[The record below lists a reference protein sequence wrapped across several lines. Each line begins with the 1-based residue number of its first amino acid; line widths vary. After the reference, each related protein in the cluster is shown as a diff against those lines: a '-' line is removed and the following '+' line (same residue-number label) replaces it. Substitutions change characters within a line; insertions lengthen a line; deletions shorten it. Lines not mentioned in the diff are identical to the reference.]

1 MWKPGDRLCHRYNP
15 DLGPGRVVTV
25 DSRRLLVEFPDGGEF
40 LTFAADSDALAPL
53 ELAAGSRVRIE
64 ATGEIATIES
74 AARSGSVRLSDGRE
88 LALSLVWP
96 LPEMG
101 SPVGAL
107 ARGEVGAREDF
118 LNRLDGLRL
127 GRLRQADGLGSFLG
141 GRIRLYAHQLYV
153 AERACRVDPE
163 APPEEHCTSP
173 PRALGKAKP
182 VRWLLADEVGLGKTV
197 EACLI
202 MNRLIH
208 TGRAERTLVVAPETL
223 TVQWLG
229 ELWRKHHQVF
239 VLLDEKRLQD
249 VERDFGPGF
258 NPFEVHRR
266 AIIAL
271 NLLSSRRRLAEQAAE
286 AEIDLLV
293 VDEAHRLKRPP
304 GHPGNQ
310 AYRVIETIAALGK
323 SVLLLTATPLE
334 DDAHGFF
341 RLLQLLRP
349 EDLPEDTFEERLER
363 RAPLPPCTSATRR
376 IDVGGLPPRLGVAVE
391 LDSESAAS
399 DWALLEQLERLE
411 RRRPAAG
418 AAARR
423 RKVDRVFRALASP
436 AALAPL
442 IARGDEQTAELAARA
457 GDADPRLA
465 WIAEAASGWRRRGEK
480 TLVFVAHRESLERL
494 KSAVESRGQER
505 AGIFHQG
512 LSARRRDLEVAQFRL
527 PEGPS
532 LLISTEC
539 GGEGRNFE
547 FCHRLVL
554 FDLPW
559 NPVVIEQ
566 RIGRLDRIGRD
577 LPTEIVYFRPP
588 GGLGRAVT
596 RLYEAI
602 GLFAGPLG
610 GLERELRHVA
620 RAIEST
626 ALDGAPEIPPSTFDN
641 LLNEAREANA
651 KVRQAAYHELHREPF
666 RAELAAPILARV
678 PADLEMLNQR
688 VVLRAAARFGF
699 EVEQQ
704 GGKTW
709 QIEHGAQALVDHLP
723 GVPAG
728 SCFLGTFDRA
738 AAVADEAIDFFA
750 AGHALVEGILAELE
764 DGRRGRTALL
774 QVVGDEDVFGL
785 LAVYRRG
792 ADFKLVA
799 VDAKGRR
806 RGDLAAALI
815 ANLDRCQP
823 VNTRKWTSQA
833 SWERG
838 IRHLAAAL
846 PEGEPP
852 QALAAFRMRRR

>member
-15 DLGPGRVVTV
+15 DLGPGRVVAV
-25 DSRRLLVEFPDGGEF
+25 DSRRLRVEFPDSVESSGEGEI
-40 LTFAADSDALAPL
+40 LTFGADSDALAPL
-53 ELAAGSRVRIE
+53 ELAAGSRARVE
-64 ATGEIATIES
+64 ATGEVVTVEGVAES
-74 AARSGSVRLSDGRE
+74 GLVRLAGGRE
-88 LALSLVWP
+88 LALSKLWP
-96 LPEMG
+96 LPEVS
-101 SPVGAL
+101 SPVDLL
-107 ARGEVGAREDF
+107 ARGEVGAWEDF

-127 GRLRQADGLGSFLG
+127 RRLRQADGLGSFLG
-141 GRIRLYAHQLYV
+141 GRIRLYPHQLYV
-153 AERACRVDPE
+153 AERACRRDP
-163 APPEEHCTSP
+163 ARRSEE
-173 PRALGKAKP
+173 P

-208 TGRAERTLVVAPETL
+208 TGRAERTLVVAPDTL

-239 VLLDEKRLQD
+239 VLLDDKRLRD

-266 AIIAL
+266 AIIAS
-271 NLLSSRRRLAEQAAE
+271 NVLSSRRRLAEQAVE

-304 GHPGNQ
+304 GHPGNE
-310 AYRVIETIAALGK
+310 AYRAIESIAALGK

-349 EDLPEDTFEERLER
+349 DDLPEDTFEQRLER
-363 RAPLPPCTSATRR
+363 RVPLPPCTSATRR
-376 IDVGGLPPRLGVAVE
+376 VDVGGLPPRLAVAVD
-391 LDSESAAS
+391 LDRDHDVSG
-399 DWALLEQLERLE
+399 WALSEQLERLE
-411 RRRPAAG
+411 RRRPAIG

-436 AALAPL
+436 AALEPL
-442 IARGDEQTAELAARA
+442 IARGEEQTAELAARA

-465 WIAEAASGWRRRGEK
+465 WIADAASGWRQRGEK

-494 KSAVESRGQER
+494 KSVVERRGRER
-505 AGIFHQG
+505 TGIFHQG

-527 PEGPS
+527 AEGPS

-559 NPVVIEQ
+559 KPAVIEQ
-566 RIGRLDRIGRD
+566 RIGRLDRIGRTR
-577 LPTEIVYFRPP
+577 PTEIVYFRPP
-588 GGLGRAVT
+588 GGLGRAVV

-602 GLFAGPLG
+602 GLFVQPLG

-620 RAIEST
+620 RAIAST
-626 ALDGAPEIPPSTFDN
+626 ALDGAGEIAQSTFDN
-641 LLNEAREANA
+641 LLREAREANA
-651 KVRQAAYHELHREPF
+651 RVRQAAYHELHREPF
-666 RAELAAPILARV
+666 RRGFAAPILARV
-678 PADLEMLNQR
+678 PADLDTLNQR
-688 VVLRAAARFGF
+688 VVLRAAARLGF
-699 EVEQQ
+699 EVEQHS
-704 GGKTW
+704 GKTW

-728 SCFLGTFDRA
+728 ASFLGTFDRA
-738 AAVADEAIDFFA
+738 SAVADESIDFFA
-750 AGHALVEGILAELE
+750 AGHPLVEGILAELE

-774 QVVGDEDVFGL
+774 QVAGYEEVLGL

-792 ADFKLVA
+792 PDFELVA
-799 VDAKGRR
+799 VDAEGLRQ
-806 RGDLAAALI
+806 DLAESLAAS
-815 ANLDRCQP
+815 LDRCEP
-823 VNTRKWTSQA
+823 VNARRWTAQA
-833 SWERG
+833 SWPRS
-838 IRHLAAAL
+838 IRRLAAAL
-846 PEGEPP
+846 PEGEPV
-852 QALAAFRMRRR
+852 QAVAVFRIRRR